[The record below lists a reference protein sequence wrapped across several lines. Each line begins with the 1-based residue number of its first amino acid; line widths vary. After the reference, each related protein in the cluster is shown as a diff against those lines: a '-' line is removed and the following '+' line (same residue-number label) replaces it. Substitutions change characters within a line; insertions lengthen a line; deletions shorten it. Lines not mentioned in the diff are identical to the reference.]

1 MPRSLISKAT
11 LRTLQRISERAMQ
24 TPATI
29 RRSVRPTD
37 AGGAPVADV
46 PQDTALLCSFWARS
60 PGQVG
65 SDDAASRRVPRGEYG
80 CEFPL
85 DTPVSLGDEVIV
97 GGRMLVVVWAPPA
110 DAYAVSV
117 LVGLSEHPPEA

>member
-1 MPRSLISKAT
+1 MPRPLISSAT
-11 LRTLQRISERAMQ
+11 LRRLTALDERAMQ

-29 RRSVRPTD
+29 RRSV
-37 AGGAPVADV
+37 APLE
-46 PQDTALLCSFWARS
+46 TELLCSFWARS

-65 SDDAASRRVPRGEYG
+65 TDDAASRRVPRGEYG

-85 DTPVSLGDEVIV
+85 GTVVTLGDQVVV
-97 GGRMLVVVWAPPA
+97 GGRTLVVVWVPPT

>member
-24 TPATI
+24 TTAVL
-29 RRSVRPTD
+29 RRSV
-37 AGGAPVADV
+37 APLE
-46 PQDTALLCSFWARS
+46 TELLCSFWARS

-65 SDDAASRRVPRGEYG
+65 TDDVASRRVPRGEYG

-85 DTPVSLGDEVIV
+85 GTVVTLGDQVVID
-97 GGRMLVVVWAPPA
+97 GRTLVVVWVPPT